1 MLVVQVLPEQS
12 LRDVVDVLVRLVE
25 AAGALVIF
33 VGAAFAAVRF
43 VVTGARTRSAEAFVP
58 VRLGL
63 GRFLELGLEF
73 QLASDVLRTAIAPS
87 FREIGQLAAVA
98 AIRTALNYFLGREIR
113 EEREQI
119 EHGGALLDP
128 TQDRSRR
135 EQLAQGAQGAQGAQ
149 TVGADD
155 QAAGSE
161 QGSVRRS

>member
-1 MLVVQVLPEQS
+1 MLPEQS

-33 VGAAFAAVRF
+33 IGAAFAAVRF

-135 EQLAQGAQGAQGAQ
+135 EQLARGAQ
-149 TVGADD
+149 TVSADD

>member
-33 VGAAFAAVRF
+33 VGAALAAVRF

-73 QLASDVLRTAIAPS
+73 QLAGDVLRTAIAPS

-135 EQLAQGAQGAQGAQ
+135 EQLARGAQ
-149 TVGADD
+149 TVSADD

>member
-1 MLVVQVLPEQS
+1 VIIGIDVLPEQS
-12 LRDVVDVLVRLVE
+12 LRDVVDILVRFVE

-33 VGAAFAAVRF
+33 VGAVIAAVRF
-43 VVTGARTRSAEAFVP
+43 VVTGLRTRSAEAFVP

-113 EEREQI
+113 EEREQLTSRQ
-119 EHGGALLDP
+119 EGASDP
-128 TQDRSRR
+128 TRDHGLGSAGPPSRPPS
-135 EQLAQGAQGAQGAQ
+135 A
-149 TVGADD
+149 
-155 QAAGSE
+155 S
-161 QGSVRRS
+161 S

>member
-33 VGAAFAAVRF
+33 IGAAFAAVRF

-135 EQLAQGAQGAQGAQ
+135 EQLARGAQ
-149 TVGADD
+149 TVSADD

>member
-1 MLVVQVLPEQS
+1 MLAVEVLPEQS

-33 VGAAFAAVRF
+33 VGAAIAAVRF
-43 VVTGARTRSAEAFVP
+43 VVTGVRTRSAEAFVP

-98 AIRTALNYFLGREIR
+98 AIRTALNYFLARELKEESEQVRAQR
-113 EEREQI
+113 E
-119 EHGGALLDP
+119 
-128 TQDRSRR
+128 RR
-135 EQLAQGAQGAQGAQ
+135 TPSAPGDG
-149 TVGADD
+149 
-155 QAAGSE
+155 AGSTRPAE
-161 QGSVRRS
+161 

>member
-1 MLVVQVLPEQS
+1 MLVVQVLPVQS

-135 EQLAQGAQGAQGAQ
+135 DQLARGAQ

>member
-1 MLVVQVLPEQS
+1 MLVVQVLPVQS

-135 EQLAQGAQGAQGAQ
+135 DQLAQGAQGAQ